1 MEEHAIQYQQSY
13 NDFKAELDHEM
24 HRAAQGFVRIGYLL
38 RKARDTDILIDSP
51 YKNVLEFAEK
61 EYGLDKSQTS
71 RFIAINERFGDPDDP
86 EQLAEQYRPFG
97 VKKLNMML
105 MLPDSLNEE
114 LTDDYTAAEI
124 AEIKAEVTEEQK
136 ITPLEVM
143 AEEQDHTDLPMLA
156 RVLYKI
162 GEDDPDLMM
171 ELMGADYLSPLMGE
185 MRQERLLEILAPA
198 GQKMYMARVQGVG
211 RMALVINGRRITLTN
226 VREDSK
232 EEYTPEDIEES
243 LGELYRRSWTCEA
256 IPDTAKQMWVL
267 IYQREVPEVAPVQ
280 PKKETK
286 ISVPQKPKNSKTEHK
301 TAEIDKK
308 LQKTDENEPKT
319 DENEPKADESEPKE
333 QKLDAD
339 ELMLEP
345 VEEEK
350 KSTLKDL
357 AKIQAMESKGE
368 DSTVRGWKAGL
379 SHDIGACERMLRDK
393 QYRALRT
400 KLEQMLQIVKRII
413 DYTEGEQ

>member
-1 MEEHAIQYQQSY
+1 MEEHVIQYQQSY

-38 RKARDTDILIDSP
+38 RKARDTDILANSP
-51 YKNVLEFAEK
+51 YKNVMEFAEK

-71 RFIAINERFGDPDDP
+71 RFISINERFGDPDDP

-143 AEEQDHTDLPMLA
+143 AEEQDHTDLSMLA

-162 GEDDPDLMM
+162 GEDDPGLMM
-171 ELMGADYLSPLMGE
+171 ELMGADYLSPLMDE

-211 RMALVINGRRITLTN
+211 KMALVINGRRITLTN
-226 VREDSK
+226 VREDTK

-243 LGELYRRSWTCEA
+243 LGELYTRSWTCEA
-256 IPDTAKQMWVL
+256 IPETAKQMWEL

-286 ISVPQKPKNSKTEHK
+286 VSTLQKKTKTEQK
-301 TAEIDKK
+301 TAKNDKK
-308 LQKTDENEPKT
+308 PQKTDENEPKP
-319 DENEPKADESEPKE
+319 NESG
-333 QKLDAD
+333 KLDRD
-339 ELMLEP
+339 ELMPEP
-345 VEEEK
+345 VEEVEEEK
-350 KSTLKDL
+350 KSTVTDL
-357 AKIQAMESKGE
+357 AKIPAMESKDE
-368 DSTVRGWKAGL
+368 DNTVRGWKARL
-379 SHDIGACERMLRDK
+379 SRDIGACERMLRDK
-393 QYRALRT
+393 QYKALRT
-400 KLEQMLQIVKRII
+400 KLEGMLQIVKRII

>member
-162 GEDDPDLMM
+162 GEDDPDMMM
-171 ELMGADYLSPLMGE
+171 ELMGADYLSPLMGDL
-185 MRQERLLEILAPA
+185 RQERLLEILAPA

-211 RMALVINGRRITLTN
+211 KMALVINGRRITLTN

-243 LGELYRRSWTCEA
+243 LGELYRRGWNCEV
-256 IPDTAKQMWVL
+256 IPDTAKQMWEL
-267 IYQREVPEVAPVQ
+267 IYQRELPEVAPVQ

-286 ISVPQKPKNSKTEHK
+286 VSTPPKPEKTKSDHK
-301 TAEIDKK
+301 TAENDKK
-308 LQKTDENEPKT
+308 PQKTDEKGDKTAQTAKIHPEPKP
-319 DENEPKADESEPKE
+319 EE
-333 QKLDAD
+333 QP
-339 ELMLEP
+339 EVPGVWYPQE
-345 VEEEK
+345 EEEK
-350 KSTLKDL
+350 KSTVTDL
-357 AKIQAMESKGE
+357 SKIQARESKGE
-368 DSTVRGWKAGL
+368 DNTVRGWKAGL
-379 SHDIGACERMLRDK
+379 SSDLGACERLLRDK

-400 KLEQMLQIVKRII
+400 KLEQMLNIVKRII

>member
-1 MEEHAIQYQQSY
+1 MEEHAIQYQQTY

-71 RFIAINERFGDPDDP
+71 RFIAINERFGDPEDP

-143 AEEQDHTDLPMLA
+143 AEEQDHTDLSMLA

-162 GEDDPDLMM
+162 GEDDPGLMM
-171 ELMGADYLSPLMGE
+171 ELMGADYLSTLTDE
-185 MRQERLLEILAPA
+185 MRQERLLEMLAPA

-211 RMALVINGRRITLTN
+211 KMALVINGRRITLTN
-226 VREDSK
+226 VREDTK

-243 LGELYRRSWTCEA
+243 LGELYRRSWTSEA
-256 IPDTAKQMWVL
+256 VPETPKQMWEL

-280 PKKETK
+280 QKKETK
-286 ISVPQKPKNSKTEHK
+286 VSTLQKSKMAKNEHK
-301 TAEIDKK
+301 TSENDKK
-308 LQKTDENEPKT
+308 PQKT
-319 DENEPKADESEPKE
+319 DENEPKADESEPIE
-333 QKLDAD
+333 PKLDAD
-339 ELMLEP
+339 ELMPEP
-345 VEEEK
+345 VEEEE
-350 KSTLKDL
+350 KSTVTDL
-357 AKIQAMESKGE
+357 SKIPARESRGE
-368 DSTVRGWKAGL
+368 DNTVRGWKAGL
-379 SHDIGACERMLRDK
+379 SSDLGACERMLRDK
-393 QYRALRT
+393 QYRGLRT
-400 KLEQMLQIVKRII
+400 KLEQMLNIVKRII

>member
-1 MEEHAIQYQQSY
+1 MEEHALQYQQSY
-13 NDFKAELDHEM
+13 KDFKAELDHEM

-143 AEEQDHTDLPMLA
+143 AEEQDHTDLSMLA

-162 GEDDPDLMM
+162 GEDDPDMMM
-171 ELMGADYLSPLMGE
+171 ELMGADYLSTTVDGMH
-185 MRQERLLEILAPA
+185 QDTLLEILAPA

-211 RMALVINGRRITLTN
+211 KMALVINGRRITLTN
-226 VREDSK
+226 VREDTK
-232 EEYTPEDIEES
+232 EEYTPEDIETA
-243 LGELYRRSWTCEA
+243 LGELYRRSWTSEA
-256 IPDTAKQMWVL
+256 IPETAKQMWEL

-280 PKKETK
+280 PKKENKVSTPEKTK
-286 ISVPQKPKNSKTEHK
+286 KAKTEHK

-308 LQKTDENEPKT
+308 PQKTDGNEPKT
-319 DENEPKADESEPKE
+319 DE
-333 QKLDAD
+333 KLDRD
-339 ELMLEP
+339 ELMPEP
-345 VEEEK
+345 VEEEEEQ
-350 KSTLKDL
+350 KSTVTDL
-357 AKIQAMESKGE
+357 AKIPARESKGE

-413 DYTEGEQ
+413 DYTEGEK

>member
-1 MEEHAIQYQQSY
+1 MEEHAIQYQQTY

-71 RFIAINERFGDPDDP
+71 RFIAINERFGDPNDP

-143 AEEQDHTDLPMLA
+143 AEEQDHTDLSMLA

-171 ELMGADYLSPLMGE
+171 ELMGADYLSTTVDGMH
-185 MRQERLLEILAPA
+185 QDTLLEILAPA

-211 RMALVINGRRITLTN
+211 KMALVINGRRITLTN
-226 VREDSK
+226 VREDTK
-232 EEYTPEDIEES
+232 EEYTPEDIETA
-243 LGELYRRSWTCEA
+243 LGELYRRSWTSDA
-256 IPDTAKQMWVL
+256 VPDTAKQMWEL

-286 ISVPQKPKNSKTEHK
+286 VSAPPKNTKIDHK
-301 TAEIDKK
+301 TAKNDKK
-308 LQKTDENEPKT
+308 PQKTDENEPKT
-319 DENEPKADESEPKE
+319 DG
-333 QKLDAD
+333 KLDRD
-339 ELMLEP
+339 ELMPEP
-345 VEEEK
+345 VEEEEEK
-350 KSTLKDL
+350 KSTLIDL
-357 AKIQAMESKGE
+357 AKIPARESKGE
-368 DSTVRGWKAGL
+368 DNTVRGWKAGL
-379 SHDIGACERMLRDK
+379 SHDIGSCERMLRDK

-400 KLEQMLQIVKRII
+400 KLEGMLQIVRRII

>member
-1 MEEHAIQYQQSY
+1 MEEHAIQYQQTY
-13 NDFKAELDHEM
+13 KDFKAELDHEM

-38 RKARDTDILIDSP
+38 RKARDTDILADSP
-51 YKNVLEFAEK
+51 YKTVLEFAEK

-71 RFIAINERFGDPDDP
+71 RFIAINERFGDPNDP
-86 EQLAEQYRPFG
+86 EELAEQYRPFG

-124 AEIKAEVTEEQK
+124 AEIKSEVTEEQK

-143 AEEQDHTDLPMLA
+143 AEEQDHTDLSMLA

-162 GEDDPDLMM
+162 GEDDPGMMM

-185 MRQERLLEILAPA
+185 LRRERLLEILAPA

-211 RMALVINGRRITLTN
+211 KMALVINGRRITLTN

-232 EEYTPEDIEES
+232 EEHTLEDIEES

-256 IPDTAKQMWVL
+256 LPDTAKQMWEL

-286 ISVPQKPKNSKTEHK
+286 VSTPKKQEKAKNERK
-301 TAEIDKK
+301 TAKND
-308 LQKTDENEPKT
+308 QKQQKT
-319 DENEPKADESEPKE
+319 DENEPKADENEPIEPK
-333 QKLDAD
+333 LDRE
-339 ELMLEP
+339 ELMPEP
-345 VEEEK
+345 VEEPR
-350 KSTLKDL
+350 STVTDL
-357 AKIQAMESKGE
+357 SKIAAMESKGE

-379 SHDIGACERMLRDK
+379 SHNIGVCERLLK
-393 QYRALRT
+393 EGKYRALRQNW
-400 KLEQMLQIVKRII
+400 KI
-413 DYTEGEQ
+413 

>member
-1 MEEHAIQYQQSY
+1 MEEHAIQYQQTY

-38 RKARDTDILIDSP
+38 RKARDTNILIDSP

-71 RFIAINERFGDPDDP
+71 RFIAINERFGDPKDP

-124 AEIKAEVTEEQK
+124 NEIKAEVTEEEK

-143 AEEQDHTDLPMLA
+143 AEEQDHTDLSMLA

-162 GEDDPDLMM
+162 GEDDHDLMM
-171 ELMGADYLSPLMGE
+171 ELMGADYLRTLADE
-185 MRQERLLEILAPA
+185 MRQEMLLEILAPA

-256 IPDTAKQMWVL
+256 IPDTAKQMWEL

-286 ISVPQKPKNSKTEHK
+286 VSTPEKPKKAKTEHK

-308 LQKTDENEPKT
+308 LQKTDENEPK
-319 DENEPKADESEPKE
+319 ADESEPIE
-333 QKLDAD
+333 PKLDAD
-339 ELMLEP
+339 ELMPEP
-345 VEEEK
+345 VEDEE
-350 KSTLKDL
+350 KSTLTDL
-357 AKIQAMESKGE
+357 SKILARESRGE
-368 DSTVRGWKAGL
+368 DNTVRGWKAGL
-379 SHDIGACERMLRDK
+379 SSDLGACERLLRDK
-393 QYRALRT
+393 QYRGLRT
-400 KLEQMLQIVKRII
+400 KLEQMLNIVKRII

>member
-1 MEEHAIQYQQSY
+1 MEEHAIQYQQTY
-13 NDFKAELDHEM
+13 RDFKAELDHEM

-51 YKNVLEFAEK
+51 YRNVLEFAEK

-71 RFIAINERFGDPDDP
+71 RFIAINERFGDPKDP

-143 AEEQDHTDLPMLA
+143 AEEQDHTDMPMLA

-162 GEDDPDLMM
+162 GEDDPNLMM
-171 ELMGADYLSPLMGE
+171 ELMGADYLSTPLDGMH
-185 MRQERLLEILAPA
+185 QDTLLEILAPA

-211 RMALVINGRRITLTN
+211 KMALVINGRRITLTN

-232 EEYTPEDIEES
+232 EEYTPEDIEKA
-243 LGELYRRSWTCEA
+243 LAELYRRSWTSDT
-256 IPDTAKQMWVL
+256 IPETARRMWER

-286 ISVPQKPKNSKTEHK
+286 VSTPQKPEKAKSDHK
-301 TAEIDKK
+301 TAENDKK
-308 LQKTDENEPKT
+308 PQKTDENEPKS
-319 DENEPKADESEPKE
+319 NESG
-333 QKLDAD
+333 KLDRD
-339 ELMLEP
+339 ELMPEP
-345 VEEEK
+345 VEEEEEEEK
-350 KSTLKDL
+350 KSTVTDL
-357 AKIQAMESKGE
+357 AKIPARESKGE

-400 KLEQMLQIVKRII
+400 KLEQMLNIVKRII

>member
-1 MEEHAIQYQQSY
+1 MEEHAIQYQQTY

-71 RFIAINERFGDPDDP
+71 RFIAINERFGDPEDP

-124 AEIKAEVTEEQK
+124 AEIKAEVTDEQK

-171 ELMGADYLSPLMGE
+171 ELMEADYLSPMMGDL
-185 MRQERLLEILAPA
+185 RQERLMEMLAPA

-232 EEYTPEDIEES
+232 EEYTPEDIEQS

-256 IPDTAKQMWVL
+256 IPDTAKQMWEL

-286 ISVPQKPKNSKTEHK
+286 VSTQQKPKNTKTEHK

-308 LQKTDENEPKT
+308 LQKTDENEPK
-319 DENEPKADESEPKE
+319 ADESEPIE
-333 QKLDAD
+333 PKLDRN
-339 ELMLEP
+339 ELMPEP
-345 VEEEK
+345 VEEEEEEKEEK
-350 KSTLKDL
+350 KSTVKDL
-357 AKIQAMESKGE
+357 AKIPARESRGE
-368 DSTVRGWKAGL
+368 DNTVRGWKAGL
-379 SHDIGACERMLRDK
+379 SSDLGACERLLRDK

-400 KLEQMLQIVKRII
+400 KLEQILNIVKRII

>member
-71 RFIAINERFGDPDDP
+71 RFIAINERFGDPEDP

-143 AEEQDHTDLPMLA
+143 TEEQDHTDLSMLA

-162 GEDDPDLMM
+162 GEDDPGLMM
-171 ELMGADYLSPLMGE
+171 ELMDADYLSTLTDE

-211 RMALVINGRRITLTN
+211 KMALVVNGRRITLTN
-226 VREDSK
+226 VREDTK
-232 EEYTPEDIEES
+232 EEYTPEDIVGS
-243 LGELYRRSWTCEA
+243 LGELYRRSWTSEA
-256 IPDTAKQMWVL
+256 VPETARQMWER

-280 PKKETK
+280 PKKENKVST
-286 ISVPQKPKNSKTEHK
+286 PQKPKMAKNEHK
-301 TAEIDKK
+301 TSENDKK
-308 LQKTDENEPKT
+308 PQKTDENEPKT
-319 DENEPKADESEPKE
+319 DG
-333 QKLDAD
+333 KLDRD
-339 ELMLEP
+339 ELMPEP
-345 VEEEK
+345 VEEEEEP
-350 KSTLKDL
+350 KSTVTDL
-357 AKIQAMESKGE
+357 SKIPARESKGE
-368 DSTVRGWKAGL
+368 DNTVRGWKAGL
-379 SHDIGACERMLRDK
+379 SHDIGACERLLRDM

-400 KLEQMLQIVKRII
+400 KLEGMLNIVKRII

>member
-1 MEEHAIQYQQSY
+1 MEEHVIKYQQSY

-38 RKARDTDILIDSP
+38 RKARDTDILVNSP
-51 YKNVLEFAEK
+51 YKNVMEFAEK

-71 RFIAINERFGDPDDP
+71 RFIAINERFGDPKDP

-143 AEEQDHTDLPMLA
+143 AEEQDHTDLSMLA

-162 GEDDPDLMM
+162 GEDNPGMMM
-171 ELMGADYLSPLMGE
+171 ELMGADYLSTLTDE

-211 RMALVINGRRITLTN
+211 KMALVINGRRITLTN

-232 EEYTPEDIEES
+232 EEYTPEDIEGA
-243 LGELYRRSWTCEA
+243 LGELYRRSWTSEA
-256 IPDTAKQMWVL
+256 IPETAKQMWEQ

-286 ISVPQKPKNSKTEHK
+286 VSTPQKPEKAKNVHK
-301 TAEIDKK
+301 TAENDKK
-308 LQKTDENEPKT
+308 TQKTDEI
-319 DENEPKADESEPKE
+319 EPKADGN
-333 QKLDAD
+333 LDRD
-339 ELMLEP
+339 ELIPEP
-345 VEEEK
+345 VEEEEK
-350 KSTLKDL
+350 KSTVTDL
-357 AKIQAMESKGE
+357 SKITAMESKGE
-368 DSTVRGWKAGL
+368 DNTVRGWKAGL
-379 SHDIGACERMLRDK
+379 SSDLGACERMLRDK
-393 QYRALRT
+393 QYKALRT
-400 KLEQMLQIVKRII
+400 KLEQMLNIVKRII

>member
-13 NDFKAELDHEM
+13 KDFKAELDHEM

-114 LTDDYTAAEI
+114 LTDDYTASEI

-143 AEEQDHTDLPMLA
+143 AEEQDHTDLSMLA

-171 ELMGADYLSPLMGE
+171 ELMDADYLSTLTDE

-198 GQKMYMARVQGVG
+198 GQKMYMARVQGIG
-211 RMALVINGRRITLTN
+211 KMALVINGRRITLTN
-226 VREDSK
+226 VREDTK
-232 EEYTPEDIEES
+232 EEHTPEDIEES
-243 LGELYRRSWTCEA
+243 LGELYRRSWTSEA
-256 IPDTAKQMWVL
+256 IPETARQMWER

-286 ISVPQKPKNSKTEHK
+286 VSAPPKPEKTKNVHK
-301 TAEIDKK
+301 TSENDKK
-308 LQKTDENEPKT
+308 PQKTDE
-319 DENEPKADESEPKE
+319 
-333 QKLDAD
+333 KLDRD
-339 ELMLEP
+339 ELMPEP
-345 VEEEK
+345 VEEKEEEK
-350 KSTLKDL
+350 KNTVTDL
-357 AKIQAMESKGE
+357 SKIPARESKGE
-368 DSTVRGWKAGL
+368 DNTVRGWKAGL
-379 SHDIGACERMLRDK
+379 SHDIGTCERLLRDK

-400 KLEQMLQIVKRII
+400 KLEGMLQIVKRII

>member
-1 MEEHAIQYQQSY
+1 MEEHALQYQQSY
-13 NDFKAELDHEM
+13 KDFKAELDHEM

-105 MLPDSLNEE
+105 MLPDSLNEV
-114 LTDDYTAAEI
+114 LTDDYTSAEI

-143 AEEQDHTDLPMLA
+143 AEEQDHTDLSMLA

-162 GEDDPDLMM
+162 GEDDHEMMM
-171 ELMGADYLSPLMGE
+171 ELMGADYLSTTVGE
-185 MRQERLLEILAPA
+185 MHQDTLLEILAPA

-211 RMALVINGRRITLTN
+211 KMALVINGRRITLTN
-226 VREDSK
+226 VREDTK
-232 EEYTPEDIEES
+232 EEYTPEDIETA
-243 LGELYRRSWTCEA
+243 LGELYRRSWTSDA
-256 IPDTAKQMWVL
+256 VPDTAKQMWEL
-267 IYQREVPEVAPVQ
+267 IYQRAVPEVAPVQ

-286 ISVPQKPKNSKTEHK
+286 VSTPKKPEKAKTEQK
-301 TAEIDKK
+301 TAKNDKK
-308 LQKTDENEPKT
+308 QQKTDGNEPKP
-319 DENEPKADESEPKE
+319 DE
-333 QKLDAD
+333 KLDRE
-339 ELMLEP
+339 ELMPEP
-345 VEEEK
+345 VEEEEEQ
-350 KSTLKDL
+350 KSTVIDL
-357 AKIQAMESKGE
+357 SKIPAKESKGE
-368 DSTVRGWKAGL
+368 DNTVRGWKAGL
-379 SHDIGACERMLRDK
+379 SNNLIVCERLLREK

-400 KLEQMLQIVKRII
+400 KLEGMLQIVKRII

>member
-114 LTDDYTAAEI
+114 LTDDYTSAEI

-143 AEEQDHTDLPMLA
+143 AEEQDHTDLSMLA

-162 GEDDPDLMM
+162 GEDDPGLMM
-171 ELMGADYLSPLMGE
+171 ELMGTDYLGYMTDG

-198 GQKMYMARVQGVG
+198 GKKMYMARVQGVG
-211 RMALVINGRRITLTN
+211 RMALVINGRRITITN
-226 VREDSK
+226 VREDTK
-232 EEYTPEDIEES
+232 EEHTPEDIEES
-243 LGELYRRSWTCEA
+243 LGELYRRSWTSEA
-256 IPDTAKQMWVL
+256 IPETARQMWEL
-267 IYQREVPEVAPVQ
+267 IYQREVPEVAQVQ
-280 PKKETK
+280 PKKENKVST
-286 ISVPQKPKNSKTEHK
+286 PQKPQNAKNEHK
-301 TAEIDKK
+301 TAENDKK
-308 LQKTDENEPKT
+308 TQKTDG
-319 DENEPKADESEPKE
+319 NEPKADESG
-333 QKLDAD
+333 KLDRD
-339 ELMLEP
+339 ELMPEP
-345 VEEEK
+345 VEEEES
-350 KSTLKDL
+350 KSTVTDL
-357 AKIQAMESKGE
+357 SKIPARESRGE
-368 DSTVRGWKAGL
+368 DNTVRGWKAGL

>member
-1 MEEHAIQYQQSY
+1 MEEHVIQYQQSY
-13 NDFKAELDHEM
+13 KDFKAELDHEM

-38 RKARDTDILIDSP
+38 RKARDTDILANSP

-71 RFIAINERFGDPDDP
+71 RFIAINERFGDPKDP

-143 AEEQDHTDLPMLA
+143 AEEPDHTDLSMLA

-162 GEDDPDLMM
+162 GEDDPGMMM
-171 ELMGADYLSPLMGE
+171 ELMGADYLSPQMGE
-185 MRQERLLEILAPA
+185 LLQERLLEILAPA

-211 RMALVINGRRITLTN
+211 KMALVINGRRITLTN
-226 VREDSK
+226 VREDTK
-232 EEYTPEDIEES
+232 EEYTPEDIVNS
-243 LGELYRRSWTCEA
+243 LGELYSRSWTSKTL
-256 IPDTAKQMWVL
+256 PDTAKQMWER

-286 ISVPQKPKNSKTEHK
+286 VSTPPKPEKTKSDHK
-301 TAEIDKK
+301 TAENDKK
-308 LQKTDENEPKT
+308 PQKTDENEPKS
-319 DENEPKADESEPKE
+319 DE
-333 QKLDAD
+333 KLDRD
-339 ELMLEP
+339 ELMPEP
-345 VEEEK
+345 VEEEEK
-350 KSTLKDL
+350 KSTVTDL
-357 AKIQAMESKGE
+357 AKIPARESKGE
-368 DSTVRGWKAGL
+368 DNTVRGWKAGL
-379 SHDIGACERMLRDK
+379 SNDIRACERLLRDK

-400 KLEQMLQIVKRII
+400 KLEQMLNIVKRII
-413 DYTEGEQ
+413 DYTESEQ

>member
-71 RFIAINERFGDPDDP
+71 RFIAINERFGDPEDP

-114 LTDDYTAAEI
+114 LTDDYTSAEI

-143 AEEQDHTDLPMLA
+143 AEEQDHTDLSMLA

-162 GEDDPDLMM
+162 GEDDPCMMM
-171 ELMGADYLSPLMGE
+171 ELMGADYLSTLTDE

-211 RMALVINGRRITLTN
+211 KMALVINGRRITLTN
-226 VREDSK
+226 VREDTK
-232 EEYTPEDIEES
+232 EEHTPEDIEES
-243 LGELYRRSWTCEA
+243 LGELYRRSWTCESL
-256 IPDTAKQMWVL
+256 PETAKQMWEL
-267 IYQREVPEVAPVQ
+267 IYQRKVPEVAPVQ
-280 PKKETK
+280 PKKENKVST
-286 ISVPQKPKNSKTEHK
+286 PQKPEKTKNEHK
-301 TAEIDKK
+301 TSENDKK
-308 LQKTDENEPKT
+308 PQKTDG
-319 DENEPKADESEPKE
+319 NEPKADG
-333 QKLDAD
+333 KLDRD
-339 ELMLEP
+339 ELMPEP
-345 VEEEK
+345 VEEEEEEEK
-350 KSTLKDL
+350 KSTVTDL
-357 AKIQAMESKGE
+357 SKIPARESKGE
-368 DSTVRGWKAGL
+368 DNTVRGWKAGL
-379 SHDIGACERMLRDK
+379 SHDIGACERLLRDR

-400 KLEQMLQIVKRII
+400 KLEGMLQTVKRII

>member
-1 MEEHAIQYQQSY
+1 MEEHALQYQQSY
-13 NDFKAELDHEM
+13 KDFKAELDHEM

-143 AEEQDHTDLPMLA
+143 AEEQDHTDLSMLA

-162 GEDDPDLMM
+162 GEDDPVMMM
-171 ELMGADYLSPLMGE
+171 ELMGADYLSPLMDE

-211 RMALVINGRRITLTN
+211 KMALVINGRRITLTN
-226 VREDSK
+226 VREDTK
-232 EEYTPEDIEES
+232 EEYTPEDIETA
-243 LGELYRRSWTCEA
+243 LAELYRRSWTSDA
-256 IPDTAKQMWVL
+256 VPDTAKQMWEL

-286 ISVPQKPKNSKTEHK
+286 VSTPAKSEKTRSGHK
-301 TAEIDKK
+301 TAENDKK
-308 LQKTDENEPKT
+308 PQKTDENEQKQ
-319 DENEPKADESEPKE
+319 NESGT
-333 QKLDAD
+333 LDRD
-339 ELMLEP
+339 ELIPEP
-345 VEEEK
+345 VEEEEEQEEQ
-350 KSTLKDL
+350 KSTVTDL
-357 AKIQAMESKGE
+357 AKIPARESKGE
-368 DSTVRGWKAGL
+368 DNTVCGWRAGL
-379 SHDIGACERMLRDK
+379 KNDLGACERMLRDK
-393 QYRALRT
+393 QYKAMRT

>member
-1 MEEHAIQYQQSY
+1 MEEHAIQYQQTY

-71 RFIAINERFGDPDDP
+71 RFIAINERFGDPKDP

-162 GEDDPDLMM
+162 GEDDPNMM
-171 ELMGADYLSPLMGE
+171 TELMGADYLSSLMGE

-232 EEYTPEDIEES
+232 EEYTPEDIEQS

-256 IPDTAKQMWVL
+256 IPDTAKQMWEL

-286 ISVPQKPKNSKTEHK
+286 VSTQQKPKNTKTEHK

-308 LQKTDENEPKT
+308 LQKTDENEPK
-319 DENEPKADESEPKE
+319 ADESEPIE
-333 QKLDAD
+333 PKLDRN
-339 ELMLEP
+339 ELMPEP
-345 VEEEK
+345 VEEEEGED
-350 KSTLKDL
+350 KSTVIDL
-357 AKIQAMESKGE
+357 SKIPAMESKGE
-368 DSTVRGWKAGL
+368 DNTVRGWKAGL
-379 SHDIGACERMLRDK
+379 SSDLGACERMLRDK
-393 QYRALRT
+393 QYRGLRT
-400 KLEQMLQIVKRII
+400 KLEQMLNIVKRII

>member
-1 MEEHAIQYQQSY
+1 VEEHAIQYQQSY

-71 RFIAINERFGDPDDP
+71 RFIAINERFGDPEDP

-143 AEEQDHTDLPMLA
+143 AEEQDHTDLSMLA

-162 GEDDPDLMM
+162 GEDDPGLMM
-171 ELMGADYLSPLMGE
+171 ELMGADYLSTLTDE

-211 RMALVINGRRITLTN
+211 KMALVINGRRITLTN
-226 VREDSK
+226 VREDTK

-243 LGELYRRSWTCEA
+243 LGELYRRSWTSEA
-256 IPDTAKQMWVL
+256 IPETAKQMWEL

-286 ISVPQKPKNSKTEHK
+286 VSTTPKPEKAKNEHK
-301 TAEIDKK
+301 TSENDKK
-308 LQKTDENEPKT
+308 PQKTDENEPKT
-319 DENEPKADESEPKE
+319 DG
-333 QKLDAD
+333 KLDRD
-339 ELMLEP
+339 ELMPEP
-345 VEEEK
+345 VEEEEES
-350 KSTLKDL
+350 KSTVTDL
-357 AKIQAMESKGE
+357 SKIPARESKGE
-368 DSTVRGWKAGL
+368 DNTVRRWKAGL
-379 SHDIGACERMLRDK
+379 SHDIGACERLLRDM

-400 KLEQMLQIVKRII
+400 KLEGMLNIVKRII

>member
-1 MEEHAIQYQQSY
+1 MEEHAIQYQQTY

-71 RFIAINERFGDPDDP
+71 RFIAINERFGDPEDP

-143 AEEQDHTDLPMLA
+143 AEEQDHTDLSMLA

-162 GEDDPDLMM
+162 GEDDPNLMM
-171 ELMGADYLSPLMGE
+171 ELMGADYLRTLADE
-185 MRQERLLEILAPA
+185 MRQEILLEILAPA

-226 VREDSK
+226 VREDTK

-243 LGELYRRSWTCEA
+243 LAELYRRSWTSEA
-256 IPDTAKQMWVL
+256 IPETAKQMWEL

-280 PKKETK
+280 LKKETK
-286 ISVPQKPKNSKTEHK
+286 VSTPEKPKKAKTEHK

-308 LQKTDENEPKT
+308 LQKTDENEPK
-319 DENEPKADESEPKE
+319 ADESEPIE
-333 QKLDAD
+333 PKLDAD
-339 ELMLEP
+339 ELMPEP
-345 VEEEK
+345 VEEEEEEK
-350 KSTLKDL
+350 KSTVTDL
-357 AKIQAMESKGE
+357 SKIPARESKGE
-368 DSTVRGWKAGL
+368 DNTVRGWKAGL
-379 SHDIGACERMLRDK
+379 SSDLGACERLLRDK
-393 QYRALRT
+393 QYRGLRT
-400 KLEQMLQIVKRII
+400 KLEQMLNIVKRII

>member
-1 MEEHAIQYQQSY
+1 MEEHALQYQQSY
-13 NDFKAELDHEM
+13 KDFKAELDHEM

-105 MLPDSLNEE
+105 MLPDSLNEV

-143 AEEQDHTDLPMLA
+143 AEEQDHTDLSMLA

-162 GEDDPDLMM
+162 GEDDPEMMM
-171 ELMGADYLSPLMGE
+171 ELMGTDYLGSLLDE
-185 MRQERLLEILAPA
+185 LLRERLLEILAPA
-198 GQKMYMARVQGVG
+198 GQKMYMVRVQGVG
-211 RMALVINGRRITLTN
+211 KMALVINGRRITLTN
-226 VREDSK
+226 VREDTK
-232 EEYTPEDIEES
+232 EEYTPEDIETA
-243 LGELYRRSWTCEA
+243 LGELYRRSWTSDA
-256 IPDTAKQMWVL
+256 VPDTAKQMWER
-267 IYQREVPEVAPVQ
+267 IYQRELPEVAPVQ

-286 ISVPQKPKNSKTEHK
+286 VSTPAKPEKAKTEPK
-301 TAEIDKK
+301 TAKNDKK
-308 LQKTDENEPKT
+308 PQKTDG
-319 DENEPKADESEPKE
+319 NEPKADET
-333 QKLDAD
+333 LDRD
-339 ELMLEP
+339 ELMPEP
-345 VEEEK
+345 VEEEEEQ
-350 KSTLKDL
+350 KSTVTDL
-357 AKIQAMESKGE
+357 AKIPARESKGE
-368 DSTVRGWKAGL
+368 DNTVCGWRAGL
-379 SHDIGACERMLRDK
+379 KNDLGACERMLRDK
-393 QYRALRT
+393 QYKAMRT

-413 DYTEGEQ
+413 DYTEGE

>member
-1 MEEHAIQYQQSY
+1 MEEHAIQYQQTY

-71 RFIAINERFGDPDDP
+71 RFIAINERFGDPEDP

-143 AEEQDHTDLPMLA
+143 AEEQDHTDLSMLA

-162 GEDDPDLMM
+162 GEDDPGLMM
-171 ELMGADYLSPLMGE
+171 ELMGADYLSTLTDE
-185 MRQERLLEILAPA
+185 MRQERLLEMLAPA

-211 RMALVINGRRITLTN
+211 KMALVINGRRTTLTN
-226 VREDSK
+226 VREDTK

-243 LGELYRRSWTCEA
+243 LAERYRRSWTSDTVPE
-256 IPDTAKQMWVL
+256 TAKQMWER

-286 ISVPQKPKNSKTEHK
+286 VSTTQKPEKTKNEQKTEK
-301 TAEIDKK
+301 NDKK
-308 LQKTDENEPKT
+308 AQKT
-319 DENEPKADESEPKE
+319 DENEPKADGN
-333 QKLDAD
+333 LDRD
-339 ELMLEP
+339 ELIPEP
-345 VEEEK
+345 VEEEEK
-350 KSTLKDL
+350 KSTVTDL
-357 AKIQAMESKGE
+357 SKITAMESKGE
-368 DSTVRGWKAGL
+368 DNTVRGWKAGL
-379 SHDIGACERMLRDK
+379 SSDLGACERMLRDK
-393 QYRALRT
+393 QYKALRT
-400 KLEQMLQIVKRII
+400 KLEQMLNIVKRII

>member
-1 MEEHAIQYQQSY
+1 MEEHVIQYQQTY

-71 RFIAINERFGDPDDP
+71 RFIAINERFGDPKDP

-124 AEIKAEVTEEQK
+124 AEIKAEVTDEQK

-143 AEEQDHTDLPMLA
+143 AEERDHTDLSMLA

-162 GEDDPDLMM
+162 GEDDPGLMM
-171 ELMGADYLSPLMGE
+171 ELMGADYLSTLTDE
-185 MRQERLLEILAPA
+185 MRQERLLEMLAPA

-256 IPDTAKQMWVL
+256 IPDTAKQMWER
-267 IYQREVPEVAPVQ
+267 IYQREVPEKEVAPVQ

-286 ISVPQKPKNSKTEHK
+286 VSAPQKPKNAKTEQK
-301 TAEIDKK
+301 TAENDKKTQKTEENDKK
-308 LQKTDENEPKT
+308 LYETPEIIE
-319 DENEPKADESEPKE
+319 E
-333 QKLDAD
+333 QPGGMDLSKIP
-339 ELMLEP
+339 P
-345 VEEEK
+345 VTEG
-350 KSTLKDL
+350 
-357 AKIQAMESKGE
+357 KGE
-368 DSTVRGWKAGL
+368 DNTVRGWKAGL
-379 SHDIGACERMLRDK
+379 SHNIGVCERLLK
-393 QYRALRT
+393 EGKYRALKT
-400 KLEQMLQIVKRII
+400 KLEDMKNAVGRII
-413 DYTEGEQ
+413 DYMEGTDDGEDESD

>member
-1 MEEHAIQYQQSY
+1 MEEHALQYQQSY
-13 NDFKAELDHEM
+13 KDFKAELDHEM

-105 MLPDSLNEE
+105 MLPDSLNEV

-136 ITPLEVM
+136 VTPLEVM
-143 AEEQDHTDLPMLA
+143 AEEQDHTDLSMLA

-162 GEDDPDLMM
+162 GEDDPGLMM
-171 ELMGADYLSPLMGE
+171 ELMGADYLSTTVDGMH
-185 MRQERLLEILAPA
+185 QDTLLEILAPA

-211 RMALVINGRRITLTN
+211 KMALVINGRRITLAN
-226 VREDSK
+226 VREDTK
-232 EEYTPEDIEES
+232 EEYTPEDIETA
-243 LGELYRRSWTCEA
+243 LAELYRRSWTSDA
-256 IPDTAKQMWVL
+256 IPDTAKQMWEL
-267 IYQREVPEVAPVQ
+267 IYQRELPEVAPVQ

-286 ISVPQKPKNSKTEHK
+286 VSAPQKPEKAKTEQK
-301 TAEIDKK
+301 TAKNDKK
-308 LQKTDENEPKT
+308 PQKT
-319 DENEPKADESEPKE
+319 DENEPKADE
-333 QKLDAD
+333 KLDRD
-339 ELMLEP
+339 ELMPEP
-345 VEEEK
+345 VEEEEEEEE
-350 KSTLKDL
+350 KSTVTDL
-357 AKIQAMESKGE
+357 SKIPARESRGE
-368 DSTVRGWKAGL
+368 DNTVRGWKAGL
-379 SHDIGACERMLRDK
+379 SHDIGSCERMLRDK

-400 KLEQMLQIVKRII
+400 KLEGMLQIVKRII

>member
-1 MEEHAIQYQQSY
+1 MEEHALQYQQSY
-13 NDFKAELDHEM
+13 KDFKAELDHEM

-143 AEEQDHTDLPMLA
+143 AEEQDHTDLSMLA

-162 GEDDPDLMM
+162 GEDDPEMMM
-171 ELMGADYLSPLMGE
+171 ELMGTDYLSTTVDGMH
-185 MRQERLLEILAPA
+185 QDTLLEILAPA

-211 RMALVINGRRITLTN
+211 KMALIINGRRITLTN
-226 VREDSK
+226 VREDTK
-232 EEYTPEDIEES
+232 EEYTPEDIEEA
-243 LGELYRRSWTCEA
+243 LGEFYRWRWTSEA
-256 IPDTAKQMWVL
+256 IPETAKQMWER

-280 PKKETK
+280 PKKENKVSTPAKNTK
-286 ISVPQKPKNSKTEHK
+286 TDQKSAKN
-301 TAEIDKK
+301 DKK
-308 LQKTDENEPKT
+308 QQKTDENEPKV
-319 DENEPKADESEPKE
+319 DESG
-333 QKLDAD
+333 KLDRD
-339 ELMLEP
+339 ELMPEP
-345 VEEEK
+345 VEEEEEEEQ
-350 KSTLKDL
+350 KSTVTDL
-357 AKIQAMESKGE
+357 AKIPARESKGE
-368 DSTVRGWKAGL
+368 DNTVCGWRAGL
-379 SHDIGACERMLRDK
+379 KNDLGACERLLRDK

-400 KLEQMLQIVKRII
+400 KLEGMLQIVRRII

>member
-71 RFIAINERFGDPDDP
+71 RFIAINERFGDPKDP

-105 MLPDSLNEE
+105 MLPESLNEE

-124 AEIKAEVTEEQK
+124 AAIKAEVTEEQK

-162 GEDDPDLMM
+162 GEDDPNMM
-171 ELMGADYLSPLMGE
+171 TELMGADYLSSLMGE

-256 IPDTAKQMWVL
+256 IPDTAKQMWEL

-286 ISVPQKPKNSKTEHK
+286 VSTQQKPKNTKTEHK

-308 LQKTDENEPKT
+308 LQKTDENEPK
-319 DENEPKADESEPKE
+319 ADESEPIE
-333 QKLDAD
+333 PKLDRN
-339 ELMLEP
+339 ELMPEP
-345 VEEEK
+345 VEEEE
-350 KSTLKDL
+350 KSTVTDL
-357 AKIQAMESKGE
+357 SKIPARESKGE
-368 DSTVRGWKAGL
+368 DNTVRGWKAGL
-379 SHDIGACERMLRDK
+379 SSDLGACERMLRDK
-393 QYRALRT
+393 QYRGLRT
-400 KLEQMLQIVKRII
+400 KLEQMLNIVKRII

>member
-1 MEEHAIQYQQSY
+1 MEEHAIQYQQTY

-71 RFIAINERFGDPDDP
+71 RFIAINERFGDPEDP

-124 AEIKAEVTEEQK
+124 NEIKAEVTEEQK

-171 ELMGADYLSPLMGE
+171 ELMEADYLSPLMGE

-211 RMALVINGRRITLTN
+211 KMALVINGRRITLTN
-226 VREDSK
+226 VREDTK
-232 EEYTPEDIEES
+232 EEHTPEDIEES

-256 IPDTAKQMWVL
+256 IPETAKQMWKL

-286 ISVPQKPKNSKTEHK
+286 VSTPQKPEKTKNEHK
-301 TAEIDKK
+301 TAENDKK
-308 LQKTDENEPKT
+308 LQKTDENGPIG
-319 DENEPKADESEPKE
+319 P
-333 QKLDAD
+333 KLDRD
-339 ELMLEP
+339 ELMPEP
-345 VEEEK
+345 VEEEEEEE
-350 KSTLKDL
+350 KSTVTDL
-357 AKIQAMESKGE
+357 SKISARESKGE
-368 DSTVRGWKAGL
+368 DNTVRGWKAGL
-379 SHDIGACERMLRDK
+379 SSDLGACERLLRDK

-400 KLEQMLQIVKRII
+400 KLEQMLQIVRRII
-413 DYTEGEQ
+413 DHTEGEQ

>member
-1 MEEHAIQYQQSY
+1 MEEHAIQYQQTY

-71 RFIAINERFGDPDDP
+71 RFIAINERFGDPEDP

-143 AEEQDHTDLPMLA
+143 AEEQDHTDLTMLA

-162 GEDDPDLMM
+162 GEDDSDLMM
-171 ELMGADYLSPLMGE
+171 ELMDADYLGPLMGE

-226 VREDSK
+226 VREDTK
-232 EEYTPEDIEES
+232 EEHTPEDIEES

-256 IPDTAKQMWVL
+256 IPETAKQMWEL

-286 ISVPQKPKNSKTEHK
+286 VSTPQKPQKAKTEHK
-301 TAEIDKK
+301 TAENDKK

-319 DENEPKADESEPKE
+319 DESEPIE
-333 QKLDAD
+333 PKLDAD
-339 ELMLEP
+339 ELMPEP
-345 VEEEK
+345 VEEEEEEEKK
-350 KSTLKDL
+350 KSTVTDL
-357 AKIQAMESKGE
+357 SKITARESRGE
-368 DSTVRGWKAGL
+368 DNTVRGWKAGL
-379 SHDIGACERMLRDK
+379 SSDMGACERLLRDK

-400 KLEQMLQIVKRII
+400 KLEQMLNIVKRII

>member
-1 MEEHAIQYQQSY
+1 MEEHALKYQQSY
-13 NDFKAELDHEM
+13 KDFKAELDHEM

-143 AEEQDHTDLPMLA
+143 AEEQDHTDLSMLA

-162 GEDDPDLMM
+162 GEDDPEMMM
-171 ELMGADYLSPLMGE
+171 ELMGADYLSPLMDE

-211 RMALVINGRRITLTN
+211 KMALVINGRRITCTN
-226 VREDSK
+226 VREDTK
-232 EEYTPEDIEES
+232 EEYTPEDIENS
-243 LGELYRRSWTCEA
+243 LGELYSRSWTCET
-256 IPDTAKQMWVL
+256 IPETAKQMWEL

-280 PKKETK
+280 PKKENKVST
-286 ISVPQKPKNSKTEHK
+286 PAKNTKTEQK
-301 TAEIDKK
+301 TAKNDKK
-308 LQKTDENEPKT
+308 PQKTDG
-319 DENEPKADESEPKE
+319 NEPKADE
-333 QKLDAD
+333 KLDRD
-339 ELMLEP
+339 ELMPEP
-345 VEEEK
+345 VEEEEQEEEEK
-350 KSTLKDL
+350 KSTVTDP
-357 AKIQAMESKGE
+357 AKIPARESKGE
-368 DSTVRGWKAGL
+368 DNTVRGWKAGL

-400 KLEQMLQIVKRII
+400 KLEGMLQIVKRII